1 MIAWNPDQLG
11 KAFRQDLKRMGNLLL
26 SIPYIARNNE
36 PVVWTIE
43 QRAERMTIERMA
55 DMQVT
60 DGEEVHNHQK

>member
-1 MIAWNPDQLG
+1 
-11 KAFRQDLKRMGNLLL
+11 LKRKGNLLL

-36 PVVWTIE
+36 PVVRTIE